1 MADDRQLRMK
11 FAGGL
16 VKHLGLQM
24 YSGAVPSIAELISN
38 AWDAD
43 AKNVWVDLPLDTPIS
58 EGLEVTVRDDGHG
71 MSFDEV
77 NDRYLVLGLN
87 RRQAHGLYSRNG
99 RRVLGRKG
107 IGKLAGFGI
116 AHVMEVWTVRDGHLT
131 AFEMNYEVIT
141 RDEKAAPVE
150 EYEPKILADRPVQPD
165 DPIKA
170 GTLVRLKRL
179 QLKNAVSGNRFQR
192 SMTRRFSLL
201 SAGFR
206 VFINGQPLV
215 REGVDFQFRFPETGV
230 ATEEVPGIGQV
241 QWWVGFTEKPI
252 TIEEAR
258 GVAVLAHGKLVQ
270 APFFFELSGGMQGQ
284 HGLQYL
290 TGEVHADLLDEDADL
305 ISTDRASVLWEDP
318 RASPLLK
325 WGQDK
330 LRALLREWTRKR
342 TDVNKTRL
350 RDKTPLMAMVDRF
363 PPTEQKELVAA
374 INSLAS
380 IETITDD
387 RLQELVRIL
396 IRAYENDRF
405 MNLIRAMDA
414 TEPEA
419 LEELGR
425 LIEEWD
431 ILEAVNTAQMVRGRV
446 QVIRTFQGMIDSKAP
461 EKPDMQDYVKEHP
474 WLLDPAWD
482 VLRHETSLDRVL
494 AEHFDVKATG
504 EEGKRRLDFFSLA
517 DSSLAV
523 VVEVKRPG
531 ALIGRDELRQLEDY
545 VDYLKDWNKQSTGSK
560 RSRERIRGCLI
571 YSRIRPDA
579 VGMLERLAAAGIEV
593 VTWDGLLETAER
605 LHREFLD
612 VVKSRAPQDDPRI
625 EAIDELPLD
634 ESGDNSP
641 T

>member
-1 MADDRQLRMK
+1 MASERKLTMK

-43 AKNVWVDLPLDTPIS
+43 AKNVWVDLPLDTPMS

-71 MSFDEV
+71 MTFDEV

-87 RRQAHGLYSRNG
+87 RRQVQGLYSEDG

-116 AHVMEVWTVRDGHLT
+116 AHVMEIWTVRDGHMT

-141 RDEKAAPVE
+141 RDERADPVE
-150 EYEPKILADRPVQPD
+150 EYEPRILADRPVRPD
-165 DPIKA
+165 DPIQV

-179 QLKNAVSGNRFQR
+179 QLKNAVSGARFRR

-201 SAGFR
+201 SAEFR
-206 VFINGQPLV
+206 VFINEQPLL
-215 REGVDFQFRFPETGV
+215 REEMDLQFRFPEEGLN
-230 ATEEVPGIGQV
+230 TEEVPGVGQV
-241 QWWVGFTEKPI
+241 GWWVGFTEKPI
-252 TIEEAR
+252 SVDEAR
-258 GVAVLAHGKLVQ
+258 GIAVLAHGKLVQ

-290 TGEVHADLLDEDADL
+290 TGEVHADLLDEEADL

-318 RASPLLK
+318 RATPLLR

-330 LRALLREWTRKR
+330 LRALLRGWSGKR
-342 TDVNKTRL
+342 TEQNKKKL
-350 RDKTPLMAMVDRF
+350 RDKTRLMAMVDRF
-363 PPTEQKELVAA
+363 PPAEQRELVAA
-374 INSLAS
+374 IHSLAS
-380 IETITDD
+380 IETITDQ

-419 LEELGR
+419 LEELSK

-431 ILEAVNTAQMVRGRV
+431 ILEAVNTAQMVLGRV
-446 QVIRTFQGMIDSKAP
+446 QVIRTFQGMIDAAVP

-474 WLLDPAWD
+474 WLLDPGWD
-482 VLRHETSLDRVL
+482 VLRHEQSLDRVV
-494 AEHFDVKATG
+494 AEHFGLEPTG
-504 EEGKRRLDFFSLA
+504 EDAGRRRFDFFCLA

-531 ALIGRDELRQLEDY
+531 LLIGRAELRQLEDY
-545 VDYLKDWNKQSTGSK
+545 VDYLKDWNSQSTGS
-560 RSRERIRGCLI
+560 RRGRERIRGCLI
-571 YSRIRPDA
+571 YSRIRDDA
-579 VGMLERLAAAGIEV
+579 RGMLERLAAAGIEV
-593 VTWDGLLETAER
+593 VTWNQLLETAER

-634 ESGDNSP
+634 EDEDD
-641 T
+641 